1 MKDKILIVDDTQLNR
16 ELLKDILCEEYDI
29 LEAENG
35 REALDIVRHEMTNIA
50 AILLDLIMP
59 VMDGFTFLE
68 ELQKLNIMDKVPI
81 LVISGEKSVQNEKK
95 CFDYGVSDF
104 IGRPFN
110 SVLVTRRVQ
119 NVVNHYAYKNKLE
132 EKVEE
137 QTSSLREAYN
147 TLKIQAE
154 KLQKRNQ
161 EIIDMLGNIVEYRNL
176 ESGEHIQRVKG
187 YTKIL
192 AKKFSMQYPEY
203 NLDKDT
209 VATIVD
215 ISALHDIGKIA
226 IPDSVLLKPG
236 KLTKEE
242 FEYMKTHTIRGCEIL
257 DKMGKDWEPKFKK
270 ISMEI
275 VRYHHERYDG
285 KGYPDGL
292 KGEDI
297 PVSAQIVSLADV
309 YDALVSERCYKNAY
323 SKDQAFNM
331 IVGGECG
338 VFSPKLI
345 EVFREVRN
353 DFENFADNP
362 IKKKGK
368 AAIPKENC

>member
-1 MKDKILIVDDTQLNR
+1 MKGKILIVDDTQLNR

-236 KLTKEE
+236 KLTKDE

-309 YDALVSERCYKNAY
+309 YDALVSERCYKSAY

-331 IVGGECG
+331 IVDGECG

-362 IKKKGK
+362 IKKKDK